1 MVTSSSQCNLIGD
14 SVAVGSICALSRDR
28 AAAAAGFFFFFF
40 TNPQIS
46 LLTELQ
52 ITPLGE
58 DNYQPAFSC

>member
-1 MVTSSSQCNLIGD
+1 MATSSSQCNLIGY
-14 SVAVGSICALSRDR
+14 SVAVGSICAQSKDR
-28 AAAAAGFFFFFF
+28 AAAAFLFFIFL

-46 LLTELQ
+46 PLAELQ